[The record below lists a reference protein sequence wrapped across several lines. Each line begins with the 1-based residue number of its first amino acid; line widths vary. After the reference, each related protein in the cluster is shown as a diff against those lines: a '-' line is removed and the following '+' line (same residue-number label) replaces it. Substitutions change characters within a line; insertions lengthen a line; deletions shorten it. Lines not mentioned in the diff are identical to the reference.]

1 MSSMKVAM
9 MHFVQHKYI
18 VHIGLEI
25 KKTHKIPKTN
35 QFHGKKRK
43 YIFTKKKFREF
54 WICTFLKTF
63 MALCKLIVF
72 GAWEYHDLPICHLK
86 KKKMKMVY
94 G

>member
-43 YIFTKKKFREF
+43 YIFMKKDFVNF
-54 WICTFLKTF
+54 GSALFLK
-63 MALCKLIVF
+63 LLSPIVSYSF
-72 GAWEYHDLPICHLK
+72 WSLGISRITNLSFE